1 MSGGIDSSIITS
13 ILQRNSSKKIKTF
26 TVGFNDKNFD
36 ESKKAKNISEYLGT
50 EHYEFFIDDK
60 DIFNFIENLG
70 DIYSEP
76 FSDSSQIP
84 TYLISKLMRKEAKV
98 ILSGD
103 GGDEFMEDIIDIY
116 I

>member
-1 MSGGIDSSIITS
+1 MSFLLKDED
-13 ILQRNSSKKIKTF
+13 IL
-26 TVGFNDKNFD
+26 NFV
-36 ESKKAKNISEYLGT
+36 
-50 EHYEFFIDDK
+50 
-60 DIFNFIENLG
+60 ENLG

-103 GGDEFMEDIIDIY
+103 GGDEYYGGYNRYLYLKY
-116 I
+116 INFLSQKLPKELKKN